1 MAGTCDGHS
10 FLSGAKAASSSSSA
24 WRTWAM
30 AAARS
35 ANAPFGVAP
44 VGGSVTKLRRPQA
57 SAQLGMDLR
66 PGSVQ
71 YVPPHG
77 GYILPIQY
85 LSAHSRWND
94 SN

>member
-35 ANAPFGVAP
+35 ANAPSGIAP
-44 VGGSVTKLRRPQA
+44 VGGSVTKLRRSQA
-57 SAQLGMDLR
+57 SVHVNWAWEFYPFRSYSWRLHPTHSLPER
-66 PGSVQ
+66 P
-71 YVPPHG
+71 
-77 GYILPIQY
+77 LT
-85 LSAHSRWND
+85 LE
-94 SN
+94 